1 MDSNTVVPLYDTA
14 TVAGLGPTQKV
25 DPHRATYTVME
36 VAHLLNL
43 SRGLTYQYLRAGLIP
58 AIRIGRRW
66 LIPRKRFHEWLD
78 GLGVERGA

>member
-1 MDSNTVVPLYDTA
+1 MDSNNVVPIFDSR
-14 TVAGLGPTQKV
+14 TVAELGPTRKI

-36 VAHLLNL
+36 VARLLNL
-43 SRGLTYQYLRAGLIP
+43 SRGLTYQYLREGLIP
-58 AIRIGRRW
+58 AARIGRRW

>member
-1 MDSNTVVPLYDTA
+1 MDSDKVVSLHDKP
-14 TVAGLGPTQKV
+14 TVAALGPTQKI

-36 VAHLLNL
+36 VARLLNL
-43 SRGLTYQYLRAGLIP
+43 SRGLTYQYLREGLIP
-58 AIRIGRRW
+58 ATRIGRRW